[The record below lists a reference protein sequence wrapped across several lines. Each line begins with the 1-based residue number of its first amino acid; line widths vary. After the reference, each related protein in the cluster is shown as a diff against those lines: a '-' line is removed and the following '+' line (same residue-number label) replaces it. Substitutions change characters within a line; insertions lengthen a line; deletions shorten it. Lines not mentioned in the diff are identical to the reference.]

1 MSSEQKTVLITGANS
16 GLGLATALEF
26 AKAGYRTVG
35 TVRSDTKAKIV
46 SAAAA
51 EHGLSIETVQ
61 LDVVDAERCAEVVAT
76 VQPDILVNNA
86 GYMLYSAI
94 EEVDDDAARDL
105 LETMVIA
112 PARLSRLCLSTM
124 RERGWGRIIQISSL
138 SARAS
143 FPLMGW
149 YQASKQALEGVSD
162 ALRIEVAGSGISV
175 ILIEPGVFRSALSE
189 EFSAPQ
195 GSENSRYANAYEQS
209 RTMFSNFERFM
220 TETDTVAK
228 VVLKAAKARAPKA
241 RYPVGLDA
249 QLSLLSGPF
258 TPDALRDFAI
268 RKTTGLD

>member
-1 MSSEQKTVLITGANS
+1 MSEQKTVLITGANS

-26 AKAGYRTVG
+26 SMRGYRTVG
-35 TVRSDTKAKIV
+35 TVRSEAKGSV
-46 SAAAA
+46 VKEAA
-51 EHGLSIETVQ
+51 EEQGLDIATVL
-61 LDVVDAERCAEVVAT
+61 LDVVDAERCAEVVAA
-76 VQPDILVNNA
+76 VEPDILVNNA

-94 EEVDDDAARDL
+94 EEVDDSAARDL

-112 PARLSRLCLSTM
+112 PARLARLCLPAM

-162 ALRIEVAGSGISV
+162 ALRLEVAGSGVSV
-175 ILIEPGVFRSALSE
+175 VLIEPGVFRSVLSE

-195 GSENSRYANAYEQS
+195 RSEDSLYAHAYEQS
-209 RTMFSNFERFM
+209 RKMFTNFERFM
-220 TETDTVAK
+220 TETATVAK
-228 VVLKAAKARAPKA
+228 VVVRAAEARAPRA

-249 QLSLLSGPF
+249 QLSVLTGPF

-268 RKTTGLD
+268 RRTTGLG